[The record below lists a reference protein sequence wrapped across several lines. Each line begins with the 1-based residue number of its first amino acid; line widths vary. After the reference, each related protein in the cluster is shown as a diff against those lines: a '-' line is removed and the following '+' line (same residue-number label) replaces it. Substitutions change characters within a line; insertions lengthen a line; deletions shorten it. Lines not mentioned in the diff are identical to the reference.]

1 MVEKRATTGGGEQRV
16 HWRPLTDST
25 QPQQLDWGGREAR
38 GKYIHGDRDTAGNNV
53 VDLSSTLLDLVKQA

>member
-1 MVEKRATTGGGEQRV
+1 MWEVEKRSREVVVGRERERERKREEVVEKRATTGGGEQRV

-38 GKYIHGDRDTAGNNV
+38 G
-53 VDLSSTLLDLVKQA
+53 